1 MLHVYANHTRRKVS
15 DSRPFSSR
23 PRSSLT
29 HSCMGSTLSTLS
41 PLTSASASM
50 RETVPFSDLDE
61 SAKKTISNA
70 NPMNLKNS
78 QSTANLLGS
87 RNSSFTAST
96 LARQRPLTSVSSSP
110 TLDKLVDTLTAVE
123 RLDLISDQLTTN
135 ASFLSRISNTLPCKD
150 PYLKVILGG
159 VDVSILNKEDK
170 WTYKQQYE
178 QFKFIVTCISLVSS
192 LVIWSLTSRY
202 RAFDALFHFLL
213 VWYYCTLTIRES
225 ILIVNGS
232 NINRQSST
240 APFNRLSVVVV
251 VF

>member
-1 MLHVYANHTRRKVS
+1 MPFFGLD
-15 DSRPFSSR
+15 DS
-23 PRSSLT
+23 
-29 HSCMGSTLSTLS
+29 
-41 PLTSASASM
+41 
-50 RETVPFSDLDE
+50 V
-61 SAKKTISNA
+61 KKTTGNA

-78 QSTANLLGS
+78 QSTANLIGS
-87 RNSSFTAST
+87 RNPSFTANS
-96 LARQRPLTSVSSSP
+96 LVHQRPLTSVSSSP

-123 RLDLISDQLTTN
+123 RLDLISEQLTTN

-159 VDVSILNKEDK
+159 VDVAILNKEDK

-232 NINRQSST
+232 NINRQSPSES
-240 APFNRLSVVVV
+240 FNGLTLVVV